1 MLFYHEMLDEDDI
14 SSKARLIV
22 VSLLVFLS
30 IYFLATEIYQF
41 VQTKPKWKYFCD
53 YWNYFDLI
61 PPFFIIWTIEME

>member
-30 IYFLATEIYQF
+30 IYFLASEIYQF
-41 VQTKPKWKYFCD
+41 VQTKPKWKYFLD

-61 PPFFIIWTIEME
+61 PPIFIILSIVME